1 MYSYRK
7 MLEWKPEDPSIETV
21 VVTTWEK
28 CGEGQE
34 LRELLARQDGAFTMP
49 HAPFPV
55 LEGGTEKVEAEPRR
69 LDFRLGASAA
79 VTSTAL

>member
-21 VVTTWEK
+21 VTMWEK

-34 LRELLARQDGAFTMP
+34 LRELLVRQDGAFTMP
-49 HAPFPV
+49 HAPFSV
-55 LEGGTEKVEAEPRR
+55 LEGGTEKVETEPRR
-69 LDFRLGASAA
+69 PDFRLGASAA
-79 VTSTAL
+79 VTPTAL

>member
-7 MLEWKPEDPSIETV
+7 MLEWKPEDSSIETV

-34 LRELLARQDGAFTMP
+34 LRELLVRQDGAFTMP
-49 HAPFPV
+49 HAPFSV
-55 LEGGTEKVEAEPRR
+55 LVDRTEKVETEPRR
-69 LDFRLGASAA
+69 FDFRLGASAA
-79 VTSTAL
+79 VTSTVL

>member
-7 MLEWKPEDPSIETV
+7 VLEWKPEDPSIETV
-21 VVTTWEK
+21 VTMWEK

-34 LRELLARQDGAFTMP
+34 LRELLVRQDGAFTMP
-49 HAPFPV
+49 HAPFSV
-55 LEGGTEKVEAEPRR
+55 LEGGTEKVETEPRR

>member
-21 VVTTWEK
+21 VTMWAK

-34 LRELLARQDGAFTMP
+34 LRELLVRQDGAFTMP

-55 LEGGTEKVEAEPRR
+55 LEGGTEKVETEPRR

>member
-1 MYSYRK
+1 MHSYRK

-21 VVTTWEK
+21 VTMWEK

-34 LRELLARQDGAFTMP
+34 LRELLVRQDGAFTMP

-55 LEGGTEKVEAEPRR
+55 LEGGTEKVETEPRR

-79 VTSTAL
+79 VTSTEL

>member
-7 MLEWKPEDPSIETV
+7 KLEWKPEDPSIETV

-28 CGEGQE
+28 CGEGQK

-49 HAPFPV
+49 HALFRCSRA
-55 LEGGTEKVEAEPRR
+55 GRRR
-69 LDFRLGASAA
+69 LRLSRAGSISAWGR
-79 VTSTAL
+79 VQP

>member
-21 VVTTWEK
+21 VTMWEK

-34 LRELLARQDGAFTMP
+34 LRELLVRQDGAFTMP
-49 HAPFPV
+49 HAPFSV
-55 LEGGTEKVEAEPRR
+55 LEGGTEKVETEPRR

-79 VTSTAL
+79 VTSTVL

>member
-1 MYSYRK
+1 MHSYRK

-34 LRELLARQDGAFTMP
+34 PYELLVHALQAHEVAGECSRDVNGALTLSGICRI
-49 HAPFPV
+49 APSA
-55 LEGGTEKVEAEPRR
+55 GTP
-69 LDFRLGASAA
+69 F
-79 VTSTAL
+79 

>member
-21 VVTTWEK
+21 VTMWEK

-34 LRELLARQDGAFTMP
+34 LRELLVRQDGAFTMP
-49 HAPFPV
+49 HAPFSV
-55 LEGGTEKVEAEPRR
+55 LEGGTEKVETEPRR
-69 LDFRLGASAA
+69 PDFRLGASAA
-79 VTSTAL
+79 VTSTVL

>member
-1 MYSYRK
+1 
-7 MLEWKPEDPSIETV
+7 MLEWKSEDPSVETV

-34 LRELLARQDGAFTMP
+34 LRELLVRQDGAFTMP

-55 LEGGTEKVEAEPRR
+55 LEGGTEKVETESRR
-69 LDFRLGASAA
+69 LDFCLGASAA
-79 VTSTAL
+79 VTSTVL

>member
-1 MYSYRK
+1 MHSYRK

-21 VVTTWEK
+21 VTMWEK

-34 LRELLARQDGAFTMP
+34 LRELLVRQDGAFTMP
-49 HAPFPV
+49 HAPFLV
-55 LEGGTEKVEAEPRR
+55 LEGGTEKVETEPRR

-79 VTSTAL
+79 VTSTEL

>member
-1 MYSYRK
+1 
-7 MLEWKPEDPSIETV
+7 MLEWKSEDLSVETV

-34 LRELLARQDGAFTMP
+34 LRELLVRQDGAFTMP

-55 LEGGTEKVEAEPRR
+55 LEGGTEKVETEPRR
-69 LDFRLGASAA
+69 LDFCLGASAA
-79 VTSTAL
+79 VTSTVL

>member
-7 MLEWKPEDPSIETV
+7 MLEWKPEDPSIGTAA
-21 VVTTWEK
+21 VTMWEK

-34 LRELLARQDGAFTMP
+34 LRELLVRQDGAFTMP

-55 LEGGTEKVEAEPRR
+55 LEGGTEKVETEPRR

>member
-7 MLEWKPEDPSIETV
+7 VLEWKPEDPSIETV
-21 VVTTWEK
+21 VTMWEK

-34 LRELLARQDGAFTMP
+34 LRELLVRQDGAFTMP

-55 LEGGTEKVEAEPRR
+55 LEGGTEKVETEPRR

>member
-21 VVTTWEK
+21 VATTGEK

-34 LRELLARQDGAFTMP
+34 LYELLVRRDSAFTMS
-49 HAPFPV
+49 HALFPA
-55 LEGGTEKVEAEPRR
+55 LGGRTEKIE
-69 LDFRLGASAA
+69 
-79 VTSTAL
+79 T

>member
-21 VVTTWEK
+21 VTMWEK

-34 LRELLARQDGAFTMP
+34 LRELLVRQDGAFTMP
-49 HAPFPV
+49 HAPFPM
-55 LEGGTEKVEAEPRR
+55 LEGGTEKVETEPRR

>member
-21 VVTTWEK
+21 VTMWEK

-34 LRELLARQDGAFTMP
+34 LRELLVRQDGAFTMP

-55 LEGGTEKVEAEPRR
+55 LEGGTEKVETEPRR

-79 VTSTAL
+79 VTSTVL

>member
-7 MLEWKPEDPSIETV
+7 VLEWKPEDPSIETV
-21 VVTTWEK
+21 VTMWEK

-34 LRELLARQDGAFTMP
+34 LRELLVRQDGAFTMP
-49 HAPFPV
+49 HAPFSV
-55 LEGGTEKVEAEPRR
+55 LEGGTEKVETEPRR

-79 VTSTAL
+79 VTSTVL

>member
-21 VVTTWEK
+21 VTMWEK

-34 LRELLARQDGAFTMP
+34 LRELLVRQDGAFTMP

-55 LEGGTEKVEAEPRR
+55 FEGGTEKVETEPRR
-69 LDFRLGASAA
+69 FDFRLGASAA

>member
-21 VVTTWEK
+21 VATTWEK

-34 LRELLARQDGAFTMP
+34 LYELLVRQDGAFTMP
-49 HAPFPV
+49 HAPFPA
-55 LEGGTEKVEAEPRR
+55 LGAGRRR
-69 LDFRLGASAA
+69 LRLSRAGSISAWGRA
-79 VTSTAL
+79 QP

>member
-21 VVTTWEK
+21 VTMWEK

-34 LRELLARQDGAFTMP
+34 LRELLVRQDGAFTMP
-49 HAPFPV
+49 HAPFSV
-55 LEGGTEKVEAEPRR
+55 LEGGTEKVETEPRR
-69 LDFRLGASAA
+69 PDFRLGASAA

>member
-21 VVTTWEK
+21 VVTMWEK

-34 LRELLARQDGAFTMP
+34 LYELLVHVFQAHEVAGECSRDVNGALTLSGICRIRP
-49 HAPFPV
+49 SAGTPF
-55 LEGGTEKVEAEPRR
+55 
-69 LDFRLGASAA
+69 
-79 VTSTAL
+79 